1 MTEKV
6 ELIVGPRF
14 QFTRAE
20 MEAEENPLKFPGL
33 RSGAGPSVVIDRMPI
48 SGPIVR
54 KRDYTSDPE
63 GGTLWRAECLLCGD
77 DSKLYRR
84 KNEPALFNWAVK
96 HRCPPKDVTYVGRG
110 PLWIEIKRDE
120 K

>member
-14 QFTRAE
+14 QFTRAD
-20 MEAEENPLKFPGL
+20 MEQTKNPLKFPGL
-33 RSGAGPSVVIDRMPI
+33 RTGAGPSVVIDRMPI

-54 KRDYTSDPE
+54 ERDDDADPE
-63 GGTLWRAECLLCGD
+63 GGTMWRARCLLCRD
-77 DSKLYRR
+77 PSRLYKK
-84 KNEPALFNWAVK
+84 KNERALFGWAVK
-96 HRCPPKDVTYVGRG
+96 HRCKPKLVEYIGYG
-110 PLWIEIKRDE
+110 PAWVEIKRNE